1 MLIPTIHLPFDDDVQ
16 LVDDDDYCHAL
27 LQMRL
32 VNLWLVDDY
41 MIKHTNSKF
50 LIEINKH
57 LNEIIKLNFV
67 KSTIRTMADETQVLL
82 TMENQKA
89 TICERITQLNN
100 QIIDDKVKDKRNF
113 ILDYSVLCYLMMT
126 FKNYFNLL
134 PEPELLGD
142 SDKAKWTKIEIEAE
156 RILDTLKKVNLN
168 EENQSN
174 MKHEHDHKPK
184 NNKQPERSNKTD
196 QEKPMYLNKDP
207 IDLGIVEDPKN
218 PEIFEAY
225 KLKTIPTFNGD
236 YLEFPEFWTHFA
248 DCVGKT
254 NISVF
259 EKYVYLKRKLSGSA
273 LKKIGECNDYV
284 KACFKLI
291 NLYANPNLFI
301 SEAESRLKLIPSVL
315 SIWDYNALL
324 KVKTIISKI
333 ERGIRTI
340 GINGLNIEFIS
351 KPILMEKLPD
361 IFVLQSPYYHN
372 RDATLTEML
381 DFMEKHEQFLL
392 ENYKSTHKKLQEREE
407 LWE

>member
-1 MLIPTIHLPFDDDVQ
+1 
-16 LVDDDDYCHAL
+16 
-27 LQMRL
+27 
-32 VNLWLVDDY
+32 
-41 MIKHTNSKF
+41 
-50 LIEINKH
+50 
-57 LNEIIKLNFV
+57 
-67 KSTIRTMADETQVLL
+67 MADETQVLL

-156 RILDTLKKVNLN
+156 QILDTLKKVNLN

-174 MKHEHDHKPK
+174 MKHEHDHKPI

-218 PEIFEAY
+218 PEIFETY
-225 KLKTIPTFNGD
+225 KLQTIPTFKGD
-236 YLEFPEFWTHFA
+236 YLEFSEFWTYFA